1 MALLTP
7 FHEHNTAYSD
17 LTGRFPHT
25 SSRGNCYLLLV
36 YDYDSNAILVAPL
49 ESRAAAVIRDG
60 WNHLNTILANRG
72 RQPELY
78 ILDNECSNNLKLV

>member
-7 FHEHNTAYSD
+7 FHERNTAYSD
-17 LTGRFPHT
+17 LTGRFTHT

-49 ESRAAAVIRDG
+49 KSRAVAVI
-60 WNHLNTILANRG
+60 
-72 RQPELY
+72 
-78 ILDNECSNNLKLV
+78 